1 MSGHLQYVL
10 SAIINKVLHH
20 CHTMN
25 KMNNVLF
32 HPSILV
38 VYFPSFLCRID
49 LKSIFSSANSCCC
62 YQRKTTF
69 AQKSIFF
76 NIGAIVLG

>member
-1 MSGHLQYVL
+1 MRISAHLQNVL
-10 SAIINKVLHH
+10 SAIINKVLH

-32 HPSILV
+32 HLSILV

-49 LKSIFSSANSCCC
+49 LKSIFSLANSYCC

-69 AQKSIFF
+69 A
-76 NIGAIVLG
+76 